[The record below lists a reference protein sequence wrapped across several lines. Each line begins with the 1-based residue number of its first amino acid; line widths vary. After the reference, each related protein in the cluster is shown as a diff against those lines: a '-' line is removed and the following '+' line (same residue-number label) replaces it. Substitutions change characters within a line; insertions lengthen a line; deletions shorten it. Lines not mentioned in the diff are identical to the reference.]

1 MNLYSS
7 DNHYTTA
14 QKSATDAL
22 KTGCQLDY
30 PYIKKHKMIAIDS
43 SQQQPL
49 HADPKAILKI
59 NFTRDLEENATI
71 SFIIGEMKKLFGFF
85 SRNCESTVKLFCFN
99 IIPI

>member
-43 SQQQPL
+43 SQQQSL

-71 SFIIGEMKKLFGFF
+71 SFIIGEMKKLFWIFLK
-85 SRNCESTVKLFCFN
+85 EL
-99 IIPI
+99 